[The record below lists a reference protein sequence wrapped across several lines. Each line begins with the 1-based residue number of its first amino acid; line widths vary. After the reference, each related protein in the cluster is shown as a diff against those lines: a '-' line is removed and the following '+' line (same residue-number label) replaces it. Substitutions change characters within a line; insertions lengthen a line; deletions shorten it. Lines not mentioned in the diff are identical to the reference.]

1 MGLYVYIYTSVV
13 ERVGYLITAMV
24 FVHAHMSHDVRMA
37 TDLKRI
43 VAKLEEQFKALATFM
58 TEIKM
63 EELDKKPADPK
74 LRKFL
79 SFIHI

>member
-1 MGLYVYIYTSVV
+1 
-13 ERVGYLITAMV
+13 
-24 FVHAHMSHDVRMA
+24 
-37 TDLKRI
+37 
-43 VAKLEEQFKALATFM
+43 M

-79 SFIHI
+79 SFIHIWRTFLHIYSFTTNFPWRICWFLHGV